1 MTRKGSREK
10 VFVLL
15 APGFSEVEV
24 STITST
30 LRHSGLP
37 VKLIGLTAGPVCSAY
52 GLSVVPD
59 LVLSDI
65 ALDQPMAIILPGGP
79 RVVRHLT
86 SEPRVRAL
94 VQRTLC
100 HGGCIAALDQAY
112 VNLYQANLPNH
123 EEIETLPTG
132 WDADGLLDERIVVDG
147 SVIVGQDSTTAQK
160 IAEVLQVLID
170 KSECDPQHK
179 SLPLQL

>member
-1 MTRKGSREK
+1 MTGKWSREK

-52 GLSVVPD
+52 GLSIVPD

-65 ALDQPMAIILPGGP
+65 AIDQPMAIILPGGS
-79 RVVRHLT
+79 RAVRQLI

-94 VQRTLC
+94 VQRTLG
-100 HGGCIAALDQAY
+100 HGGYIAALDQAY
-112 VNLYQANLPNH
+112 VNLYQTNLPDH
-123 EEIETLPTG
+123 REIEALPTG
-132 WDADGLLDERIVVDG
+132 WDADSLLDEQIVVDG
-147 SVIVGQDSTTAQK
+147 PVIVGQDSTTAQK
-160 IAEVLQVLID
+160 IAEMLQALMD